1 MASDWDE
8 HRLVMDDGAVLRV
21 RSRAPAGAR
30 PLLLLHGGL
39 GRLEEY
45 APLLPGLEG
54 YGLYLVDSRGHG
66 ASTFGVEPMTYP
78 RLAADAE
85 AVVSGLGLG
94 EGAGAGAPVVIG
106 HSDGGITGV
115 WMGIRRRVPLGG
127 IITIG
132 AQADPPTGEAL
143 ALFEELNEA
152 DWRRRF
158 ATGVAAYEASNPEPD
173 FGRLFT
179 ETVGLW
185 CNGSP
190 GNYPGMATTGVSCP
204 ALILAGDGDHVVPRF
219 EALALADRIPGA
231 RLGILPLGGH
241 AVHLE
246 APERVAPFLRA
257 FIDGLP
263 AQAAASRPDS
273 ASSISTAVS
282 GTP

>member
-1 MASDWDE
+1 MTDWDE
-8 HRLVMDDGAVLRV
+8 RRLVMDDGAVLRV
-21 RSRAPAGAR
+21 RSQAPAGAR

-54 YGLYLVDSRGHG
+54 YGLHLVDSRGHG
-66 ASTFGVEPMTYP
+66 GSTFGTTPMTYP

-85 AVVSGLGLG
+85 AVVTALGLG
-94 EGAGAGAPVVIG
+94 QGTGAPVVIG

-127 IITIG
+127 IIAIG

-143 ALFEELNEA
+143 ALFDGLTEA
-152 DWRRRF
+152 DWRLRF
-158 ATGVAAYEASNPEPD
+158 AAGVAAYEATNPEPD
-173 FGRLFT
+173 FGRLFI

-190 GNYPGMATTGVSCP
+190 GNYPGAQTAGVTCP
-204 ALILAGDGDHVVPRF
+204 ALILAGDGDTIVPRS

-241 AVHLE
+241 SLHLE
-246 APERVAPFLRA
+246 GPERVVPFLRA
-257 FIDGLP
+257 FIDALP

-273 ASSISTAVS
+273 AASISAAVS